1 MENIVFS
8 KTSLNLYQ
16 YDIYYH
22 ILNNT
27 YTGVQDYS
35 ANIYL
40 LLLVTS
46 GMFILFSGRAGKI
59 LDNTV
64 KVLGGLASATYFAA
78 IKNIQVVQE
87 QVQMIKEMIKKTITV
102 KRTIIKKMVMVIKI
116 LLTVCIELL
125 IELQNILVKNIN
137 DCIVTGYTKVNSLSK
152 SFAFPVILSMIDIN
166 VEHSSMTRLS
176 FSIFV
181 LSLISLLCFIN
192 VIVYMTGYVLI
203 QKKDYE
209 NKYPKF
215 SRLIR
220 FYKNSSLV
228 YVIIEGII
236 CISCLL
242 VLVVFSLLYLYKYS
256 MI

>member
-78 IKNIQVVQE
+78 IKNIQVVQV
-87 QVQMIKEMIKKTITV
+87 QVQMIK
-102 KRTIIKKMVMVIKI
+102 
-116 LLTVCIELL
+116 
-125 IELQNILVKNIN
+125 
-137 DCIVTGYTKVNSLSK
+137 
-152 SFAFPVILSMIDIN
+152 
-166 VEHSSMTRLS
+166 
-176 FSIFV
+176 
-181 LSLISLLCFIN
+181 
-192 VIVYMTGYVLI
+192 
-203 QKKDYE
+203 
-209 NKYPKF
+209 
-215 SRLIR
+215 
-220 FYKNSSLV
+220 
-228 YVIIEGII
+228 
-236 CISCLL
+236 
-242 VLVVFSLLYLYKYS
+242 
-256 MI
+256 

>member
-102 KRTIIKKMVMVIKI
+102 KRTIIKKMVIK
-116 LLTVCIELL
+116 LFLTVCLEVL
-125 IELQNILVKNIN
+125 IDLQKIVVKNID
-137 DCIVTGYTKVNSLSK
+137 DCIVISATKGKSFSQ

-192 VIVYMTGYVLI
+192 VIVYMMGYVLI

-215 SRLIR
+215 SGIIKY
-220 FYKNSSLV
+220 YKNSSII
-228 YVIIEGII
+228 YVIIEGVI